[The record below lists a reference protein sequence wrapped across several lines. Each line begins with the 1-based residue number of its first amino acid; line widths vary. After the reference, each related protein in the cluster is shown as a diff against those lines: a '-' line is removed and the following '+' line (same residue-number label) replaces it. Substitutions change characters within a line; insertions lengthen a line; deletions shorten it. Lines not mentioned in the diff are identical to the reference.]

1 MTCRTPSVKPQSTA
15 VNLPLDTPSQSV
27 HIGAMTSA
35 NISYTRN
42 HLSEMLSRVKG
53 GETILI
59 VDRQQPVARL
69 EPITGPTT
77 RNLPWQD
84 DLVRRGLV
92 RRARHHLDTN
102 MFVALPLPTPRNEC
116 DILATLLAER
126 EDGR

>member
-1 MTCRTPSVKPQSTA
+1 MNR
-15 VNLPLDTPSQSV
+15 
-27 HIGAMTSA
+27 A

-42 HLSEMLSRVKG
+42 HLSQMLARVKA

-69 EPITGPTT
+69 EPASGASAPAAD
-77 RNLPWQD
+77 WQAA
-84 DLVRRGLV
+84 LVRRGLV
-92 RRARHHLDTN
+92 RPGRRPLDLG
-102 MFVALPLPTPRNEC
+102 VLGALPLPTPREGA